1 MLAMIAC
8 AYASFGG
15 GGGGG
20 GGLNLGAL
28 LQQVNKFELLK
39 IYEKEKNREEK
50 ETKRK

>member
-20 GGLNLGAL
+20 GLNIGAL
-28 LQQVNKFELLK
+28 LQQVNKFKLLK
-39 IYEKEKNREEK
+39 IYEKEKNQK
-50 ETKRK
+50 KKKRK